1 MKPGAR
7 PQMLHLKDR
16 PRRTPA
22 QRWLDWSQHFLFVV
36 AILTLGYVGFTLLD
50 AKLYQAGQDRQ
61 FQQAKNSAPAIPDS
75 DLHSESPAAVEPL
88 PASPA
93 NTATALRGPYAV
105 GRIEIQRI
113 GLAAMI
119 MEGTDE
125 RTLRRAVGH
134 FPGTALPGQRGNVAI
149 AGHRDTFFRA
159 LRNIRKNDEITLE
172 TATGSYSYQADYSEV
187 VEPQNTEVLDSSD
200 ESRLTLV
207 TCYPFSYVGPAPKRF
222 VVHAHRVR

>member
-1 MKPGAR
+1 MKPGDS
-7 PQMLHLKDR
+7 PQMLRQKVR

-22 QRWLDWSQHFLFVV
+22 QRWLDWLQYFFFAV
-36 AILTLGYVGFTLLD
+36 ALLTLCYVGFTLLD
-50 AKLYQAGQDRQ
+50 AKLYQDDQNRQ
-61 FQQAKNSAPAIPDS
+61 FEEAKNSAPAIPDR
-75 DLHSESPAAVEPL
+75 DLLSESPAPVEPL

-93 NTATALRGPYAV
+93 TTATARLGPHAV

-134 FPGTALPGQRGNVAI
+134 FTGTALPGQRGNVAI

-172 TATGSYSYQADYSEV
+172 TATGSYRYQADSTEV
-187 VEPQNTEVLDSSD
+187 VEPQNTAVLDSSD
-200 ESRLTLV
+200 DSRLTLV
-207 TCYPFSYVGPAPKRF
+207 TCYPFYYVGAAPKRF